1 MSAWAIETLVATTLL
16 MLLVLA
22 IRAPVRRMF
31 GPAVAYLLWLLPLG
45 RMVLPPLPESW
56 RGGGEAVIAIV
67 PEDVTIYLGEPVAML
82 PVAPETGLG
91 WPAWAAIAWIG
102 GAALFIGWH
111 IVSHSRFCARLQAAA
126 RRTVGIAQGRVEM
139 IESDAA
145 AGPLAFGVWRKYVAF
160 PADFAERY
168 DDMERDLALAHEL
181 GHHARGDLIANWAAL
196 VMLGLHW
203 FNPVAW
209 AAYRAFRADQ
219 EMACDAMVLAGR
231 NPALRHA
238 YGRAIVKSAQGG
250 MVSATCHLHS
260 INEIKGRL
268 RMLTKHNKPSR
279 AQRWGGMAGIGALTL
294 AGLALTASGTGA
306 AEDLKANVAERTGVN
321 IDRIELPTIAPLP
334 VAPIPPVVQDAAP
347 PLAPA
352 PVLAAKEPRVV
363 VQRTKDGQ
371 TKWYDPSKR
380 ETMTAEEQAEMDRAI
395 EAADK
400 ARESVRKAMA
410 KMPEVDS
417 RACGGNG
424 RPSTHTVLPDG
435 RKHIV
440 ICTDRIERAAA
451 EAGKRAEARAKSAEM
466 AAVASSVA
474 GRLSARASI
483 SRARRAIEVDQNLS
497 SEQRAKALAGL
508 DEAIA
513 QLERDEKR
521 N

>member
-22 IRAPVRRMF
+22 IRAPVRRAF

-45 RMVLPPLPESW
+45 RMILPPLPERW

-67 PEDVTIYLGEPVAML
+67 PEDLTIYLGEPVAML

-102 GAALFIGWH
+102 GAAAFIGWH
-111 IVSHSRFCARLQAAA
+111 IVSHSRFCARLRASA
-126 RRTVGIAQGRVEM
+126 RRSVGLAQGRVEM

-145 AGPLAFGVWRKYVAF
+145 AGPLAFGVLRKYVAF

-168 DDMERDLALAHEL
+168 DDLERDLALAHEL

-231 NPALRHA
+231 HPALRHA
-238 YGRAIVKSAQGG
+238 YGRAIVKSAHGG

-268 RMLTKHNKPSR
+268 RMLTRHRRPSR

-306 AEDLKANVAERTGVN
+306 AEELKANVAERTGVD
-321 IDRIELPTIAPLP
+321 IDRIELPRLP
-334 VAPIPPVVQDAAP
+334 ELPAIPSPPPPVVAP
-347 PLAPA
+347 E
-352 PVLAAKEPRVV
+352 AAKEPRRVV
-363 VQRTKDGQ
+363 VLRTPDAEGRQWRQRAV
-371 TKWYDPSKR
+371 DPLLLVR
-380 ETMTAEEQAEMDRAI
+380 AQLLALAE
-395 EAADK
+395 ADK
-400 ARESVRKAMA
+400 ASERAREAVAKAP
-410 KMPEVDS
+410 KVETRV
-417 RACGGNG
+417 CGGEG
-424 RPSTHTVLPDG
+424 EVTTRAVSPDG
-435 RKHIV
+435 RASV
-440 ICTDRIERAAA
+440 TICKDRIERAAA
-451 EAGKRAEARAKSAEM
+451 NAEARASRAEAIAHSAD
-466 AAVASSVA
+466 V
-474 GRLSARASI
+474 SARATARSSI
-483 SRARRAIEVDQNLS
+483 RMARRSIESNRNLS
-497 SEQRAKALAGL
+497 EEQRAEALAGL
-508 DEAIA
+508 DQAMA
-513 QLERDEKR
+513 QIERDH
-521 N
+521 NDHY

>member
-22 IRAPVRRMF
+22 IRAPVRRTF
-31 GPAVAYLLWLLPLG
+31 GPAVAYLLWLLPMG
-45 RMVLPPLPESW
+45 RMILPPLPERW

-67 PEDVTIYLGEPVAML
+67 PEDLTIYLGEPVATL

-102 GAALFIGWH
+102 GAAAFIGWH
-111 IVSHSRFCARLQAAA
+111 IVSHSRFCARLQASA
-126 RRTVGIAQGRVEM
+126 RRSVGLAQGRVEM

-145 AGPLAFGVWRKYVAF
+145 AGPLAFGVLRKYVAF

-168 DDMERDLALAHEL
+168 DDLERDLALAHEL

-231 NPALRHA
+231 HPALRHA
-238 YGRAIVKSAQGG
+238 YGRAIVKSAHGG

-268 RMLTKHNKPSR
+268 RMLTKHRRPSR

-306 AEDLKANVAERTGVN
+306 AEELKANVAERTGVD
-321 IDRIELPTIAPLP
+321 IDRIELPRLAQLP
-334 VAPIPPVVQDAAP
+334 AIPSPPPVVAP
-347 PLAPA
+347 E
-352 PVLAAKEPRVV
+352 AAKEPRRVV
-363 VQRTKDGQ
+363 VLRTRDTERGQ
-371 TKWYDPSKR
+371 WPKR
-380 ETMTAEEQAEMDRAI
+380 EELSGPEQERVDRSIAEAE
-395 EAADK
+395 K
-400 ARESVRKAMA
+400 AREYAKEVMA
-410 KMPEVDS
+410 NAPKVETL
-417 RACGGNG
+417 RCGG
-424 RPSTHTVLPDG
+424 DG
-435 RKHIV
+435 QMTTRAVTADGSASIIV
-440 ICTDRIERAAA
+440 CKDRIERIAA
-451 EAGKRAEARAKSAEM
+451 EAKARAERAEIVARATDTSGKAT
-466 AAVASSVA
+466 A
-474 GRLSARASI
+474 LASI
-483 SRARRAIEVDQNLS
+483 RTARRSIESNRNLS
-497 SEQRAKALAGL
+497 DEQRAKALAGL
-508 DEAIA
+508 DQAMA
-513 QLERDEKR
+513 QIERDH
-521 N
+521 NGHY